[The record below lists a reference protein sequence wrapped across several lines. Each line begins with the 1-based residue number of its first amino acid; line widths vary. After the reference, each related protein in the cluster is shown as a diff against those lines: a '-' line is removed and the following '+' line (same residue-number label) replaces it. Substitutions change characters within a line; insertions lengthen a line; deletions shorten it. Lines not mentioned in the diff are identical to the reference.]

1 MSEQDTTPRA
11 HAEVLA
17 RAQCSAAE
25 IEAVMRVRFDLALL
39 DVLSPLEIG
48 RLQRC
53 GQAELRLRLWDVA
66 MGHTEGAATAT
77 STAMWLSRQSLG
89 HRSDARGG
97 DAEVREMAERF
108 TAMTEAELGT
118 ELDRMREVLVG
129 RGRGVDA

>member
-1 MSEQDTTPRA
+1 MSEHDTTPRA

-39 DVLSPLEIG
+39 DVLSPLEID

-66 MGHTEGAATAT
+66 MGHTEAAA
-77 STAMWLSRQSLG
+77 TAMWLSRQSLG

-97 DAEVREMAERF
+97 DAEVREMAARF
-108 TAMTEAELGT
+108 AGMTEAELGT